1 MNSLLGQTLGLEGSE
16 FFLQPSFHLQD
27 PTQDQCKIFNDHL
40 LQNRKPL
47 THAHTP
53 EDPT

>member
-1 MNSLLGQTLGLEGSE
+1 MNLLLGPTLGLEGSG
-16 FFLQPSFHLQD
+16 FCLQPSFHLQD
-27 PTQDQCKIFNDHL
+27 STQDQCRIFNHHL